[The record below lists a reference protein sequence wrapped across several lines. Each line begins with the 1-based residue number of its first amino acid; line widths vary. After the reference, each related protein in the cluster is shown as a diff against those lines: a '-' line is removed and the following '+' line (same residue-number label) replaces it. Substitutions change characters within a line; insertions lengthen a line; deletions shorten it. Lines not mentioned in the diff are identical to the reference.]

1 LPQRSQLVHQ
11 LGSGACPDI
20 RRSNKPYATTISS
33 RSVFPESMHPSKP
46 NSVEPPWYGPV
57 CPVVWEGWRREAS
70 PYPDQS
76 TSTGHSRSRCI
87 CRNRAE
93 KRAYAGG
100 PGKDRSW
107 RASRRSMRARNGP
120 HRPKR
125 TSVVRSKTQTLSL
138 LIHPLN
144 RPNLRRLLRA
154 CSCRRCRSRSP
165 RRYLKLILRH
175 HARWVRSWRRD
186 GQLAIEH
193 FHPKRAARREFPI
206 KPPKSRRTTSPA
218 CSWRRPVPTILRERP
233 CARLQRNQ
241 RTRAHEPCD
250 ADRGG

>member
-1 LPQRSQLVHQ
+1 MRP
-11 LGSGACPDI
+11 P
-20 RRSNKPYATTISS
+20 
-33 RSVFPESMHPSKP
+33 KP

-233 CARLQRNQ
+233 CARLHRNQ